1 MVFAGDGGH
10 EDVPPSPDTESG
22 VVTSL
27 TRAPGSVVQGGEVVG
42 SLQLDDASHAHP
54 LTCFSLP
61 LPCLL
66 PHPPRHVQQRAR
78 ESLRS
83 LIACLDGY
91 WTTRDQVNNA
101 LKTLLAAVKEPALAF
116 ADFEDVLST
125 IENKLPEEMKKEL
138 HQAMEDHSS
147 FPADPLR
154 QVIRKYTLC
163 DASLQM
169 TVSPLMEMINRN
181 ANLPGSF
188 IVDCFFSLLERFL
201 GGRNAH
207 GREDRR

>member
-1 MVFAGDGGH
+1 MMHRMPIHLRVF
-10 EDVPPSPDTESG
+10 P
-22 VVTSL
+22 
-27 TRAPGSVVQGGEVVG
+27 
-42 SLQLDDASHAHP
+42 
-54 LTCFSLP
+54 LP

-147 FPADPLR
+147 FPRGSATAGDSKVHPVRRFSSDDRFTPHGDDQSQCQPPREFHRRLF
-154 QVIRKYTLC
+154 LF
-163 DASLQM
+163 
-169 TVSPLMEMINRN
+169 P
-181 ANLPGSF
+181 PGE
-188 IVDCFFSLLERFL
+188 VP